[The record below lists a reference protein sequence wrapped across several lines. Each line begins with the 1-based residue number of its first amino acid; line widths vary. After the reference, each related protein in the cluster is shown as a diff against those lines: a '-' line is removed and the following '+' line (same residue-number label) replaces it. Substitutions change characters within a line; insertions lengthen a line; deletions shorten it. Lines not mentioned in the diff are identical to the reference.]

1 MSKVVVITGHSL
13 LAQGIISNLRKSS
26 HALTVESLDAARPDL
41 VDTLVLLQPEI
52 VIKEAAPWQNEQGC
66 SLNRLFEAL
75 PNLIVLEVNLN
86 TSSVQLIRSG
96 LYDASGFAGLMNVLE
111 GVRANL
117 RDVFAPMSTMP
128 HE

>member
-1 MSKVVVITGHSL
+1 MTKVVVITGHSL

-26 HALTVESLDAARPDL
+26 HSLEVESLDANRPDL
-41 VDTLVLLQPEI
+41 VDMLVVLQPEI
-52 VIKEAAPWQNEQGC
+52 VVMEASPWQNGQGC

-86 TSSVQLIRSG
+86 TSSVQMIRSG
-96 LYDASGFAGLMNVLE
+96 LYDASGFAGFMNVLE
-111 GVRANL
+111 GVRTNL
-117 RDVFAPMSTMP
+117 RDVFTPMSSMQ